1 MCTPPVRRGRTRD
14 RSGSKATR
22 RESSPRRRQSER
34 RAEAQQRLLRA
45 AVDCLAERGYAR
57 TSTVEVVRRARVS
70 RGALLHYYQSKS
82 ELLLAALSHLFAA
95 RISEFQALMA
105 EVEPG
110 PTRLDAAI
118 ARLWEMF
125 RGPSFAAWAE
135 LRVAARTDPGLAE
148 SLPVLEQ
155 EFYAAC
161 SEVFVETFPEASGAH
176 VGPER
181 ILRLVFSILEGA
193 ALQSLLPGDD
203 PVIAEEVIGLLRA
216 GAHRM
221 FSPVEVS

>member
-1 MCTPPVRRGRTRD
+1 M
-14 RSGSKATR
+14 
-22 RESSPRRRQSER
+22 
-34 RAEAQQRLLRA
+34 LRA
-45 AVDCLAERGYAR
+45 AVECLAELGYSR

-70 RGALLHYYQSKS
+70 RGALLHYYRSKA
-82 ELLLAALSHLFAA
+82 ELLLAALSHLLAA
-95 RISEFQALMA
+95 RIAEFQAVMA
-105 EVEPG
+105 EIEPG
-110 PTRLDAAI
+110 PTRLDAAVGL
-118 ARLWEMF
+118 LWEMF

-135 LRVAARTDPGLAE
+135 LRVAARTEPALAE

-155 EFYAAC
+155 AFYAAC
-161 SEVFVETFPEASGAH
+161 TDVFVETFPEARQAR

-181 ILRLVFSILEGA
+181 MLRLVFSILEGA

-203 PVIAEEVIGLLRA
+203 PVMADEVIDLLRV